1 MTDVR
6 ALTDLVAAVR
16 PGLVDAD
23 PTAVLAAGAWT
34 TLIEPG
40 DRVAGALV
48 DVLGPAEAL
57 DALRLDAPP
66 TPNPELRRAFDRWA
80 PRFEE
85 ASFVRAFRDAARI
98 GARLLVPGDA
108 DWPAGLADLAEH
120 GPLALWALAPS
131 GPVRRFERS
140 VALVGSRSAT
150 PYGERV
156 TADAACGLADRGFA
170 VVSGAA
176 MGIDGVAHR
185 AVLASS
191 GLTVAVLA
199 GGLDRF
205 YPAQHTELLH
215 RVAVEGVV
223 LSEMPCG
230 ARPMRERFL
239 KRNRLIAALSRATVV
254 VEAGLRSGAA
264 NTAAHA
270 AELGRGLG
278 AVPGSVYS
286 AASAGTHRLVREY
299 GAVLVRD
306 AADMA
311 ELAQDP
317 DGAVTLD
324 GLERIPAGVDPD
336 ETRVLG
342 LLSARPKP
350 VREVAAKAG
359 LSIADASAALGML
372 SLTGAA
378 VERAGGWSRAR
389 SRLTGP
395 SAADRAVRTA
405 GSAAEGPARR
415 RGARGGV
422 SGAR

>member
-1 MTDVR
+1 MSDLAPVE
-6 ALTDLVAAVR
+6 DLVRGVR
-16 PGLVDAD
+16 PGGPD
-23 PTAVLAAGAWT
+23 PDPAAILAAGAWT
-34 TLIEPG
+34 TLVEPG
-40 DRVAGALV
+40 DRVAGALIGAF
-48 DVLGPAEAL
+48 GPAEAL
-57 DALRLDAPP
+57 DALRLDTPP
-66 TPNPELRRAFDRWA
+66 SPNPELRRAFDRWA
-80 PRFEE
+80 PRFDE
-85 ASFVRAFRDAARI
+85 ASFVRAFRNAAQI

-108 DWPAGLADLAEH
+108 DWPAGLDDLAEH
-120 GPLALWALAPS
+120 GPIALWVLAPS
-131 GPVRRFERS
+131 GPLRRFDRS

-176 MGIDGVAHR
+176 MGIDGIAHR
-185 AVLASS
+185 AALASK
-191 GLTVAVLA
+191 GRTVAVLA

-205 YPAQHTELLH
+205 YPAQHTDLLH
-215 RVAVEGVV
+215 RIAREGVV

-239 KRNRLIAALSRATVV
+239 KRNRLIAAMSRATVV
-254 VEAGLRSGAA
+254 VEAGARSGAA
-264 NTAAHA
+264 NTAGHA

-324 GLERIPAGVDPD
+324 GLDPVPTADPD
-336 ETRVLG
+336 EARVLDV
-342 LLSARPKP
+342 LTTRPRTVLDIAAR
-350 VREVAAKAG
+350 AG
-359 LSIADASAALGML
+359 LSVADASAALGMI

-378 VERAGGWSRAR
+378 VAGPTGWSRVPGATR
-389 SRLTGP
+389 
-395 SAADRAVRTA
+395 DD
-405 GSAAEGPARR
+405 
-415 RGARGGV
+415 RGAPR
-422 SGAR
+422 

>member
-1 MTDVR
+1 MTGARTTGAGTSDV
-6 ALTDLVAAVR
+6 ATLEDLVRAVR
-16 PGLVDAD
+16 PGGVDAD
-23 PTAVLAAGAWT
+23 PAAVLAAGAWT
-34 TLIEPG
+34 TLVEPG
-40 DRVAGALV
+40 DRVAGALI

-57 DALRLDAPP
+57 EALRLDAPP
-66 TPNPELRRAFDRWA
+66 TTNAELRRAFDRWA
-80 PRFEE
+80 PRFDE
-85 ASFVRAFRDAARI
+85 AAFVRAFRNAIHI

-108 DWPAGLADLAEH
+108 DWPVGLNDLAEH
-120 GPLALWALAPS
+120 GPIALWALAPS
-131 GPVRRFERS
+131 GPLRRFDRS

-176 MGIDGVAHR
+176 IGIDGIAHR
-185 AVLASS
+185 SVLASK

-215 RVAVEGVV
+215 RIAREGAV
-223 LSEMPCG
+223 LSELPCG
-230 ARPMRERFL
+230 ARPMAARFL
-239 KRNRLIAALSRATVV
+239 LRNRLIAAMSRATVV

-264 NTAAHA
+264 NTAGHA

-286 AASAGTHRLVREY
+286 AASAGTHRLIREY

-311 ELAQDP
+311 ELARDP

-324 GLERIPAGVDPD
+324 GLESIPALRDPD
-336 ETRVLG
+336 ESRVLDV
-342 LLSARPKP
+342 LSKRP
-350 VREVAAKAG
+350 RRIQEVAALAG
-359 LSIADASAALGML
+359 LSPADTSAALGML

-378 VERAGGWSRAR
+378 VEGPTGWSR
-389 SRLTGP
+389 P
-395 SAADRAVRTA
+395 
-405 GSAAEGPARR
+405 
-415 RGARGGV
+415 
-422 SGAR
+422 

>member
-1 MTDVR
+1 MTDL
-6 ALTDLVAAVR
+6 AILDDLVRAVR
-16 PGLVDAD
+16 PGGSDED
-23 PTAVLAAGAWT
+23 PAAVLAAGAWT
-34 TLIEPG
+34 TLVEPG
-40 DRVAGALV
+40 DRIAGALI

-66 TPNPELRRAFDRWA
+66 TTNPELRRAFDRWA
-80 PRFEE
+80 PRLDE
-85 ASFVRAFRDAARI
+85 ASFVRAFRNAAHI

-108 DWPAGLADLAEH
+108 DWPVGLEDLAEH

-131 GPVRRFERS
+131 GPVPRVDRS
-140 VALVGSRSAT
+140 VALVGSRSAS

-176 MGIDGVAHR
+176 MGIDGVAHK
-185 AVLASS
+185 ATLAS
-191 GLTVAVLA
+191 GGVTVAVLA

-215 RVAVEGVV
+215 RIAREGVV

-264 NTAAHA
+264 NTAGHA

-286 AASAGTHRLVREY
+286 AASAGTHRLLREY

-311 ELAQDP
+311 ELAHDP
-317 DGAVTLD
+317 DGAVMLD
-324 GLERIPAGVDPD
+324 GLDALPSAGAADEARLLDVLTKRAKPIP
-336 ETRVLG
+336 EL
-342 LLSARPKP
+342 
-350 VREVAAKAG
+350 AALAG
-359 LSIADASAALGML
+359 LSLADTSAALGML

-378 VERAGGWSRAR
+378 M
-389 SRLTGP
+389 
-395 SAADRAVRTA
+395 
-405 GSAAEGPARR
+405 EGP
-415 RGARGGV
+415 RGWFRP
-422 SGAR
+422 

>member
-1 MTDVR
+1 MSDLATLD
-6 ALTDLVAAVR
+6 DLVRAVR
-16 PGLVDAD
+16 PGAHDTD
-23 PTAVLAAGAWT
+23 PAAVLAAGAWT
-34 TLIEPG
+34 TLVEPG
-40 DRVAGALV
+40 DRVAGALI

-66 TPNPELRRAFDRWA
+66 STNPELRRAFDRWA
-80 PRFEE
+80 PRFDED
-85 ASFVRAFRDAARI
+85 SFVRAFRNAAHI
-98 GARLLVPGDA
+98 GARLLVPGDP
-108 DWPAGLADLAEH
+108 DWPAGLDDLAEH
-120 GPLALWALAPS
+120 GPVALWALAPS
-131 GPVRRFERS
+131 GPIPRVDRS

-176 MGIDGVAHR
+176 MGIDGMAHR
-185 AVLASS
+185 SVLASK

-215 RVAVEGVV
+215 RIAREGVV

-239 KRNRLIAALSRATVV
+239 KRNRVIAALSRATVV

-264 NTAAHA
+264 NTAGHA

-317 DGAVTLD
+317 DSAVMLD
-324 GLERIPAGVDPD
+324 GLEPLPEQRDPS
-336 ETRVLG
+336 EARVLDV
-342 LLSARPKP
+342 LTRRP
-350 VREVAAKAG
+350 RRAADLAALAG
-359 LSIADASAALGML
+359 LSIADTTAALGML
-372 SLTGAA
+372 SLTGSA
-378 VERAGGWSRAR
+378 VEGPNGWYR
-389 SRLTGP
+389 P
-395 SAADRAVRTA
+395 
-405 GSAAEGPARR
+405 
-415 RGARGGV
+415 
-422 SGAR
+422 

>member
-1 MTDVR
+1 MSDLAT
-6 ALTDLVAAVR
+6 LEDLVRAVR
-16 PGLVDAD
+16 PGPVDAD
-23 PTAVLAAGAWT
+23 PAAVLAAGAWT
-34 TLIEPG
+34 TLVEPG
-40 DRVAGALV
+40 DRVAGALI

-66 TPNPELRRAFDRWA
+66 STNPELRRAFDRWA
-80 PRFEE
+80 PRLDE
-85 ASFVRAFRDAARI
+85 ASFVRAFRNAAHI
-98 GARLLVPGDA
+98 GARLLVPGDP
-108 DWPAGLADLAEH
+108 DWPVGLEDLAEH
-120 GPLALWALAPS
+120 GPLALWALAPT
-131 GPVRRFERS
+131 GALRRFDRS

-176 MGIDGVAHR
+176 MGVDGVAHK
-185 AVLASS
+185 AVLASK
-191 GLTVAVLA
+191 GFTVAVLA

-205 YPAQHTELLH
+205 YPAQHAELLH
-215 RVAVEGVV
+215 RIARQGAV

-239 KRNRLIAALSRATVV
+239 KRNRLIAAMSRATVV

-264 NTAAHA
+264 NTAGHA

-286 AASAGTHRLVREY
+286 AASAGTHRLIREY

-317 DGAVTLD
+317 DGAVPLD
-324 GLERIPAGVDPD
+324 GLDALPAVGD
-336 ETRVLG
+336 EARVIEVLTK
-342 LLSARPKP
+342 RPKRVP
-350 VREVAAKAG
+350 ELAALAG
-359 LSIADASAALGML
+359 LSLADTGAALGML

-378 VERAGGWSRAR
+378 
-389 SRLTGP
+389 
-395 SAADRAVRTA
+395 
-405 GSAAEGPARR
+405 AEGP
-415 RGARGGV
+415 GGWY
-422 SGAR
+422 RP

>member
-1 MTDVR
+1 MTELAR
-6 ALTDLVAAVR
+6 LEDLVRAVR
-16 PGLVDAD
+16 PGAADAD
-23 PTAVLAAGAWT
+23 PAAVLAAGAWT
-34 TLIEPG
+34 TLVEPG
-40 DRVAGALV
+40 DRVAGALI

-80 PRFEE
+80 PRFDE
-85 ASFVRAFRDAARI
+85 AGFVRAFRNAAQI
-98 GARLLVPGDA
+98 GARLLVPGDE
-108 DWPAGLADLAEH
+108 DWPVGLDDLAEH
-120 GPLALWALAPS
+120 GPLALWALAAS
-131 GPVRRFERS
+131 GAVPRIDRS

-156 TADAACGLADRGFA
+156 TADAAYGLAERGFA
-170 VVSGAA
+170 IVSGAA
-176 MGIDGVAHR
+176 MGIDGVAHK
-185 AVLASS
+185 AALASK
-191 GLTVAVLA
+191 GRTVAVLA

-215 RVAVEGVV
+215 RIAREGVV

-230 ARPMRERFL
+230 ARPMASRFL
-239 KRNRLIAALSRATVV
+239 LRNRLIAALSRATVV

-264 NTAAHA
+264 NTAGHA

-311 ELAQDP
+311 ELARDP

-324 GLERIPAGVDPD
+324 GLEGLPPQRDPG
-336 ETRVLG
+336 EARVLDV
-342 LLSARPKP
+342 LTKRPKP
-350 VREVAAKAG
+350 IPELAARAG
-359 LSIADASAALGML
+359 LSLADTTAALGML

-378 VERAGGWSRAR
+378 AEGSGGWFR
-389 SRLTGP
+389 P
-395 SAADRAVRTA
+395 S
-405 GSAAEGPARR
+405 
-415 RGARGGV
+415 
-422 SGAR
+422 

>member
-1 MTDVR
+1 MSDL
-6 ALTDLVAAVR
+6 AILEDLVRAVR
-16 PGLVDAD
+16 PGRTDAD
-23 PTAVLAAGAWT
+23 PASVLAAGAWT
-34 TLIEPG
+34 TLVEPG
-40 DRVAGALV
+40 DRVAGALI
-48 DVLGPAEAL
+48 DVLGAAEAL

-66 TPNPELRRAFDRWA
+66 STNPEVRRAFDRWA
-80 PRFEE
+80 PRLDEG
-85 ASFVRAFRDAARI
+85 SFVRAFRNAAQI
-98 GARLLVPGDA
+98 GARLLVPGDP
-108 DWPAGLADLAEH
+108 DWPAGLENLAEH
-120 GPLALWALAPS
+120 GPIALWALAPT
-131 GPVRRFERS
+131 GPLRRFERS

-156 TADAACGLADRGFA
+156 TQDAACGLADRGFA

-176 MGIDGVAHR
+176 MGIDGIAHKS
-185 AVLASS
+185 ALASA

-205 YPAQHTELLH
+205 YPAQHSELLH
-215 RVAVEGVV
+215 RIAREGAV

-239 KRNRLIAALSRATVV
+239 KRNRLIAAMSRATVV

-264 NTAAHA
+264 NTAGHA
-270 AELGRGLG
+270 AELGRALG

-311 ELAQDP
+311 ELAHDP

-324 GLERIPAGVDPD
+324 GLDPLPPPGD
-336 ETRVLG
+336 PGESRLLDVL
-342 LLSARPKP
+342 SKRPKRLP
-350 VREVAAKAG
+350 ELAALAG
-359 LSIADASAALGML
+359 MSLADTTAALGML

-378 VERAGGWSRAR
+378 AEGPGGWS
-389 SRLTGP
+389 TP
-395 SAADRAVRTA
+395 
-405 GSAAEGPARR
+405 
-415 RGARGGV
+415 
-422 SGAR
+422 

>member
-1 MTDVR
+1 MSDL
-6 ALTDLVAAVR
+6 AILDDLVRAVR
-16 PGLVDAD
+16 PGGSDED
-23 PTAVLAAGAWT
+23 PAAVLAAGAWT
-34 TLIEPG
+34 TLVEPG
-40 DRVAGALV
+40 DRIAGALI

-66 TPNPELRRAFDRWA
+66 TTNPELRRAFDRWA
-80 PRFEE
+80 PRLDE
-85 ASFVRAFRDAARI
+85 ASFVRAFRNAAHI

-108 DWPAGLADLAEH
+108 DWPVGLEDLAEH

-131 GPVRRFERS
+131 GPVPRVDRS
-140 VALVGSRSAT
+140 VALVGSRSAS

-176 MGIDGVAHR
+176 MGIDGVAHK
-185 AVLASS
+185 ATLAS
-191 GLTVAVLA
+191 GGVTVAVLA

-215 RVAVEGVV
+215 RIAREGVV

-264 NTAAHA
+264 NTAGHA

-286 AASAGTHRLVREY
+286 AASAGTHRLLREY

-311 ELAQDP
+311 ELAHDP
-317 DGAVTLD
+317 DGAVMLD
-324 GLERIPAGVDPD
+324 GLDALPSAGAADEARLLDVLTKRAKPIP
-336 ETRVLG
+336 EL
-342 LLSARPKP
+342 
-350 VREVAAKAG
+350 AALAG
-359 LSIADASAALGML
+359 LSLADTSAALGML

-378 VERAGGWSRAR
+378 M
-389 SRLTGP
+389 
-395 SAADRAVRTA
+395 
-405 GSAAEGPARR
+405 EGP
-415 RGARGGV
+415 RGWFRP
-422 SGAR
+422 

>member
-1 MTDVR
+1 MRFRRRVKKPPG
-6 ALTDLVAAVR
+6 AA
-16 PGLVDAD
+16 DAD
-23 PTAVLAAGAWT
+23 PSAVLAAGAWT
-34 TLIEPG
+34 TLVEPG
-40 DRVAGALV
+40 DRIAGALI
-48 DVLGPAEAL
+48 DVLGSAEAL

-66 TPNPELRRAFDRWA
+66 STNAELRRAFDRWA
-80 PRFEE
+80 PRFDE
-85 ASFVRAFRDAARI
+85 ASFVRAFRNAAQI
-98 GARLLVPGDA
+98 GARLLVPGDP
-108 DWPAGLADLAEH
+108 DWPVGLDDLAEH

-131 GPVRRFERS
+131 GPIPRFDRS
-140 VALVGSRSAT
+140 VALVGSRSAS

-176 MGIDGVAHR
+176 MGIDGQAHKS
-185 AVLASS
+185 VLASR

-205 YPAQHTELLH
+205 YPAQHSELLH
-215 RVAVEGVV
+215 RIAREGVV

-239 KRNRLIAALSRATVV
+239 KRNRLIAAMSRATVV
-254 VEAGLRSGAA
+254 VEAGIRSGAA
-264 NTAAHA
+264 NTAGHA

-286 AASAGTHRLVREY
+286 AASAGTHRLICEY

-324 GLERIPAGVDPD
+324 GLDPLPPTGNPD
-336 ETRVLG
+336 ESRVLEV
-342 LLSARPKP
+342 LTKRPKRVP
-350 VREVAAKAG
+350 DLAARAG
-359 LSIADASAALGML
+359 MSIVDTSAALGML

-378 VERAGGWSRAR
+378 
-389 SRLTGP
+389 
-395 SAADRAVRTA
+395 
-405 GSAAEGPARR
+405 AEGP
-415 RGARGGV
+415 
-422 SGAR
+422 SGWFRP